1 MKIIIAG
8 AGEVGT
14 HLAKLLSREDQDI
27 ILIDSDE
34 KKLRAFD
41 SKLNIMTNVGNPT
54 RIEVL
59 KEAGVRGCDLFIAV
73 TPHESL
79 NITAC
84 ILAANLGAQKTV
96 ARIEN
101 QEYLTPRNREFFANI
116 GVHELIYPEM
126 LATDEI
132 LASLKQTWARQQYY
146 FGNGALMLVGIKVR
160 ANAEIID
167 IPLSKLTHGESHF
180 HLVAIKRNRET
191 IIPRGG
197 DEVKAG
203 DIVYFTLKPEYIAEV
218 KEVCGK
224 RELDVRKVMIVG
236 AGKITILTTN
246 NAPEKMSIKI
256 IEPDPEKAQKIVEK
270 VDRAMIIH
278 GDPRNTEL
286 LKEEGIKN
294 IDAYIA
300 LSESSEENILS
311 CLTAKKYGIRKTVAE
326 VENIDYIEMA
336 ESLDIGTI
344 INKKL
349 IAASQIYRMLLESK
363 AVNVKCLTFADAEV
377 VEMIAKE
384 DSKVTKKTVK
394 ELSLPKGITFGGLVR
409 NGEGVLI
416 NGDTQ
421 IMPGDTVIVFFLGTA
436 IPKMDKY
443 FN

>member
-101 QEYLTPRNREFFANI
+101 QEYLMPKNREFFANI

-126 LATDEI
+126 LATEEI
-132 LASLKQTWARQQYY
+132 LASLKQNWVRQQYD
-146 FGNGALMLVGIKVR
+146 FGNGALLLLGIKVR
-160 ANAEIID
+160 ANADILN
-167 IPLSKLTHGESHF
+167 IPLSELTKSQTHY

-191 IIPRGG
+191 IMPRGN

-203 DIVYFTLKPEYIAEV
+203 DIVYFTLKPEYVPEV
-218 KEVCGK
+218 KQVCGK
-224 RELDVRKVMIVG
+224 KELDIRKIMIVG
-236 AGKITILTTN
+236 AGKITVLTTN

-256 IEPDPEKAQKIVEK
+256 IEADTERAQKIVEK

-300 LSESSEENILS
+300 LSESAEENILS
-311 CLTAKKYGIRKTVAE
+311 CLTAKKFGIRKTVAE

-336 ESLDIGTI
+336 ESLDIGTV

-384 DSKVTKKTVK
+384 NSKVTKKPVK

-409 NGEGVLI
+409 KGEGILI

-421 IMPGDTVIVFFLGTA
+421 ILPGDIVIVFFLGTA
-436 IPKMDKY
+436 IQKMDKY

>member
-14 HLAKLLSREDQDI
+14 HLAKLLSREEQDI

-34 KKLRAFD
+34 KKLRVFD

-101 QEYLTPRNREFFANI
+101 QEYLIPKNREFFSNI

-126 LATDEI
+126 LATEEI
-132 LASLKQTWARQQYY
+132 LASLKQTWVRQQYD
-146 FGNGALMLVGIKVR
+146 FGKGALRMLGIKVR
-160 ANAEIID
+160 ANAMMLET
-167 IPLSKLTHGESHF
+167 PLFELTNINSHF
-180 HLVAIKRNRET
+180 HLVAIKRNSET
-191 IIPRGG
+191 IIPRGS
-197 DEVKAG
+197 DVVKAG
-203 DIVYFTLKPEYIAEV
+203 DIVYFMLRPEHENDV
-218 KEVCGK
+218 KQVCGK
-224 RELDVRKVMIVG
+224 RELDVRKIMIAG

-246 NAPEKMSIKI
+246 NAPDKMNIKI

-270 VDRAMIIH
+270 VDKAMIIQ

-300 LSESSEENILS
+300 LSDSSEENILS
-311 CLTAKKYGIRKTVAE
+311 CLTAKNFGIKKTVAE
-326 VENIDYIEMA
+326 VENIDYIQMA

-377 VEMIAKE
+377 IEMIAKE
-384 DSKVTKKTVK
+384 NSKVTKKTVK
-394 ELSLPKGITFGGLVR
+394 ELNLPKGITLGGLVR
-409 NGEGVLI
+409 NGKGMLI

-421 IMPGDTVIVFFLGTA
+421 IEPNDTVIVFFLGTA
-436 IPKMDKY
+436 IHKMDKY

>member
-14 HLAKLLSREDQDI
+14 HLAKLLSREEQDI

-34 KKLRAFD
+34 KKLRVFD

-101 QEYLTPRNREFFANI
+101 QEYLIPKNREFFANI

-126 LATDEI
+126 LATEEI
-132 LASLKQTWARQQYY
+132 LASLKQTWVRQQYD
-146 FGNGALMLVGIKVR
+146 FANGALRMLGIKVR
-160 ANAEIID
+160 ANALMLET
-167 IPLSKLTHGESHF
+167 PLHELTNITSHF
-180 HLVAIKRNRET
+180 HLVAIKRNNET
-191 IIPRGG
+191 IIPRGS
-197 DEVKAG
+197 DVVKAG
-203 DIVYFTLKPEYIAEV
+203 DIVYFMIRPEHENDV
-218 KEVCGK
+218 KQVCGK
-224 RELDVRKVMIVG
+224 RELDVRKIMIAG

-246 NAPEKMSIKI
+246 NAPDKMNIKI

-270 VDRAMIIH
+270 VDKAMIIQ

-300 LSESSEENILS
+300 LSDSSEENILS
-311 CLTAKKYGIRKTVAE
+311 CLTAKNFGIKKTVAE
-326 VENIDYIEMA
+326 VENIDYIQMA

-384 DSKVTKKTVK
+384 NSKVTKKTVK
-394 ELSLPKGITFGGLVR
+394 ELNLPKGITLGGLVR
-409 NGEGVLI
+409 DGKGMLI

-421 IMPGDTVIVFFLGTA
+421 IEPNDTVIVFFLGTA
-436 IPKMDKY
+436 IQKMDKY

>member
-14 HLAKLLSREDQDI
+14 HLAKLLSREEQDI

-34 KKLRAFD
+34 KKLRVFD

-101 QEYLTPRNREFFANI
+101 QEYLIPKNREFFANI

-126 LATDEI
+126 LATEEI
-132 LASLKQTWARQQYY
+132 LASLKQTWVRQQYD
-146 FGNGALMLVGIKVR
+146 FGNGALRMLGIKVR
-160 ANAEIID
+160 ANAMMLET
-167 IPLSKLTHGESHF
+167 PLFELTNTNSHF
-180 HLVAIKRNRET
+180 HLVAIKRNSET
-191 IIPRGG
+191 IIPRGS
-197 DEVKAG
+197 DVVKAG
-203 DIVYFTLKPEYIAEV
+203 DIVYFMIRPEHETDV
-218 KEVCGK
+218 KQICGK
-224 RELDVRKVMIVG
+224 RELDVKKIMIAG

-246 NAPEKMSIKI
+246 NAPDKMNIKI

-270 VDRAMIIH
+270 VDKAMIIQ

-300 LSESSEENILS
+300 LSDSSEENILS
-311 CLTAKKYGIRKTVAE
+311 CLTAKNFGIKKTVAE
-326 VENIDYIEMA
+326 VENIDYIQMA

-384 DSKVTKKTVK
+384 NSKVTKKTVK
-394 ELSLPKGITFGGLVR
+394 ELNLPKGITLGGLVR
-409 NGEGVLI
+409 DGKGMLI

-421 IMPGDTVIVFFLGTA
+421 IEPNDTVIVFFLGTA
-436 IPKMDKY
+436 IQKMDKY

>member
-101 QEYLTPRNREFFANI
+101 QEYLIPKNREFFANI

-132 LASLKQTWARQQYY
+132 LASLKQTWVRQQYY

-160 ANAEIID
+160 ANAEILN
-167 IPLSKLTHGESHF
+167 IPLSDLTRGESHY

-191 IIPRGG
+191 IMPRGN

-203 DIVYFTLKPEYIAEV
+203 DIVYFTLKPEFISEV
-218 KEVCGK
+218 KKVCGK
-224 RELDVRKVMIVG
+224 KELDVRKVMIVG

-256 IEPDPEKAQKIVEK
+256 IEPDTEKAQKIVEK

-311 CLTAKKYGIRKTVAE
+311 CLTAKKFGIRKTVAE

-384 DSKVTKKTVK
+384 NSKVTKKTVK

-409 NGEGVLI
+409 NGEGILI

-436 IPKMDKY
+436 IQKMDKY